1 MKKISFLFFL
11 LFLFF
16 SFIKAENIIVKKK
29 IFYINSYHSGL
40 YWSDGVEK
48 SIKSTLFKSN
58 LPIEFKRA
66 EMDSKRNN
74 NDAYKI
80 KIAKKIKNQIENFK
94 PDVII
99 ASDDNAIKYVILP
112 YFRDSTI
119 PIIFCGING
128 TIKKYEQLPS
138 NITGMEEV
146 QLVPQLVDT
155 LKKYTK
161 GTRIGSLDDDSFSV
175 KSQNQF
181 FEKQLNQK
189 ITKMYAKTIKEW
201 KKNFIYL
208 QNNVDILL
216 LGNSGALVNWDKNKE
231 ELKDFVKKETKI
243 PSAAWDITLNNFAL
257 LIFANKPE
265 EQGEWV
271 ANTALRVLK
280 GENIKNIP
288 IVVNKKANIYINTT
302 LAKKLNIVFP
312 FELID
317 NGVLIK

>member
-1 MKKISFLFFL
+1 MRQILFL
-11 LFLFF
+11 LLLFTLFLHANA
-16 SFIKAENIIVKKK
+16 KRV
-29 IFYINSYHSGL
+29 FYINSYHSGL
-40 YWSDGVEK
+40 YWSDGIEKTIKEVLEK
-48 SIKSTLFKSN
+48 SA
-58 LPIEFKRA
+58 LPIQFERV

-74 NDAYKI
+74 SESYK
-80 KIAKKIKNQIENFK
+80 KRVAQKIKNQIENFK

-112 YFRDSTI
+112 YFKNSTI

-146 QLVPQLVDT
+146 KLIPQLVDT
-155 LKKYTK
+155 LKKYAK

-189 ITKMYAKTIKEW
+189 ITKMYATTIEEW

-208 QNNVDILL
+208 QNNTDILL

-231 ELKDFVKKETKI
+231 ELKNFVQKETKI

-265 EQGEWV
+265 EQGECV
-271 ANTALRVLK
+271 ANAALRVLK

-288 IVVNKKANIYINTT
+288 IVVNQKANIYINTT
-302 LAKKLNIVFP
+302 LAKKLDIVFP
-312 FELID
+312 FDIID
-317 NGVLIK
+317 NAVLVK

>member
-1 MKKISFLFFL
+1 MKKIFIIFFSL
-11 LFLFF
+11 ILFF
-16 SFIKAENIIVKKK
+16 SFIKAENLIVKKRV
-29 IFYINSYHSGL
+29 FYINSYHSGL
-40 YWSDGVEK
+40 YWSDGIEK
-48 SIKSTLFKSN
+48 SIKDTLLKSKIP
-58 LPIEFKRA
+58 LEFKRV

-74 NDAYKI
+74 NEAYKI
-80 KIAKKIKNQIENFK
+80 KIAQKIKNQIENFK

-99 ASDDNAIKYVILP
+99 ASDDNAFKYVILP
-112 YFRDSTI
+112 YFKNSTI

-128 TIKKYEQLPS
+128 TIKKYDQLPN

-146 QLVPQLVDT
+146 QLIPQLIDT
-155 LKKYTK
+155 LKKYAK
-161 GTRIGSLDDDSFSV
+161 GTRIGTLDDDSFSV
-175 KSQNQF
+175 KIQNQF

-189 ITKMYAKTIKEW
+189 ITKRHATTIEEW
-201 KKNFIYL
+201 EKNFIYL

-231 ELKDFVKKETKI
+231 KLKAFVKKETKI

-265 EQGEWV
+265 EQGKWV

-317 NGVLIK
+317 NAVLVK